1 MLFSYYKIVN
11 KINKKEYIGITQK
24 EPEQRF
30 REHRKNLKNHYH
42 PNYLLQA
49 DYDIYGLENFD
60 FIILEQIDYPTI
72 EEGYEHEA
80 LLIKNMTA
88 ESYNLAP
95 GGQINPMC
103 SNEIKEKMTKTK
115 QSVVPDIYQLEEIE
129 ENKFKVVNIFPSRK
143 AAARENKLDFRNL
156 CKAVNEHRVCKGFY
170 YLEEK
175 HIQNHQIVNWRP
187 NARTSRAKPVARTI
201 GGKIVEVHNS
211 CRVFE
216 EQYGQRPYSISAA
229 ICHGT
234 SSFGRYYKYISD
246 DEFYELKP
254 IILVETCNDYPTV
267 KAE

>member
-30 REHRKNLKNHYH
+30 REHRKNLKSHHH

-80 LLIKNMTA
+80 LLINNMTA
-88 ESYNLAP
+88 ES
-95 GGQINPMC
+95 
-103 SNEIKEKMTKTK
+103 
-115 QSVVPDIYQLEEIE
+115 
-129 ENKFKVVNIFPSRK
+129 NIFPSRK

-187 NARTSRAKPVARTI
+187 NARTLRAKPVARTI

-246 DEFYELKP
+246 DEFYKLKP
-254 IILVETCNDYPTV
+254 IILVEACNDYPTV